1 VYKYNQY
8 PGQKSWSFRF
18 RKTTSGEA
26 FLYPG
31 IKISLLFMLPAPQ
44 HAPPAYNWLPG
55 NIHDLNMIRKVV
67 PRCIEI
73 TTLVYPIAVDIS
85 SLQKCDL
92 IHHFPDRH
100 GWASFAMPFCQFAGF
115 EIPMP
120 FLLPKEELDFCRCN
134 KYRPRVSKRCG
145 EKQHRSVFCQN

>member
-1 VYKYNQY
+1 MCAGKSFGKSGVHANFPSTYNQY

-44 HAPPAYNWLPG
+44 HAPSAYNWLPG

-67 PRCIEI
+67 PCCIEI
-73 TTLVYPIAVDIS
+73 TTLVYPIAVDTS
-85 SLQKCDL
+85 SLQKIDW
-92 IHHFPDRH
+92 IHHFPDRQLGKLRH
-100 GWASFAMPFCQFAGF
+100 AFLPICRFF
-115 EIPMP
+115 EIPWP
-120 FLLPKEELDFCRCN
+120 FCCQ
-134 KYRPRVSKRCG
+134 KRNNI
-145 EKQHRSVFCQN
+145 SVDATNIA

>member
-1 VYKYNQY
+1 MFANRLERAVCMKHSGVQSIPRSHAQENN
-8 PGQKSWSFRF
+8 FRCPHRNMMKHF
-18 RKTTSGEA
+18 WKTTSGEA

-44 HAPPAYNWLPG
+44 HAPSAYNWLPG

-67 PRCIEI
+67 PCCIEI

-85 SLQKCDL
+85 SLQKCDW

-100 GWASFAMPFCQFAGF
+100 GWASFAMPFCQF
-115 EIPMP
+115 
-120 FLLPKEELDFCRCN
+120 R
-134 KYRPRVSKRCG
+134 
-145 EKQHRSVFCQN
+145 